1 MHMRIYTHI
10 RGIRIPSISISMSIY
25 IYMYVCTY
33 VEASYA
39 SVYDFEFP
47 GARRPWFGLRV
58 WCFFPARNL
67 NSKQSDRQTGRQA
80 GRQTEGKK

>member
-1 MHMRIYTHI
+1 MCAFIHIYVAYVYHLYLYLCL
-10 RGIRIPSISISMSIY
+10 Y